1 MKEETNVSILPK
13 PSQRDLDTILVG
25 PKPRIMIKKTQKIK
39 NKKKNN
45 ARHLA
50 YIYIYI
56 ILQYQPH
63 KK

>member
-25 PKPRIMIKKTQKIK
+25 PKPRIMIKKNTKK
-39 NKKKNN
+39 KKKKKKNN

-50 YIYIYI
+50 
-56 ILQYQPH
+56 
-63 KK
+63 

>member
-25 PKPRIMIKKTQKIK
+25 PKPRIMIEKTQKIK
-39 NKKKNN
+39 IKKNN

-50 YIYIYI
+50 
-56 ILQYQPH
+56 
-63 KK
+63 